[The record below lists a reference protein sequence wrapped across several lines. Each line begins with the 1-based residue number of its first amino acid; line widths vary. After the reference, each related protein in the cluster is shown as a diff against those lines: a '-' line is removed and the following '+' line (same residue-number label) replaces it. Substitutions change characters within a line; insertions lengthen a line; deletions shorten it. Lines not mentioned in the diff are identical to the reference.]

1 MKKMCLMVL
10 LLTAN
15 ALSYGQD
22 DMKKRPSLGVHF
34 FANDFATAADIR
46 QNGLSATI
54 KNRQFFKT
62 KRMNPGMAFS
72 YVQGVS
78 DHVDF
83 ISTLSGSIVDYA
95 IPNKGSDG
103 EKQLFLEATAAA
115 NVKLL
120 TDKHLISPYISA
132 GVGAF
137 RYKKTFGAFIPIGVG
152 IQAKATDDV
161 FFLLSSDY
169 RVPVTDRAA
178 YHFYHSLGV
187 VSAIKKKA
195 PVVVPPPPPPVV
207 LDKDGDGI
215 NDDKDACPDV
225 AGLAILDGC
234 PDKDSDGI
242 ADKNDRC
249 PDVAGLAKYGG
260 CPIPDTDGDGINDE
274 QDKCVNE
281 KGFARY
287 QGCPIP
293 DTDNDG
299 VNDEED
305 KCPSRPGPAS
315 NMGCPEISKAVID
328 KINVAA
334 KNIFFSTGSA
344 KLLPK
349 SFKSLDEVVG
359 LLKADESLMINI
371 DGHTDS
377 TGKRE
382 KNLQL
387 SANRADAVK
396 TYLAGKGI
404 AENRMTATGFGPD
417 KPVADNKKAAGRA
430 KNRRV
435 EMTVRNY

>member
-1 MKKMCLMVL
+1 
-10 LLTAN
+10 
-15 ALSYGQD
+15 
-22 DMKKRPSLGVHF
+22 
-34 FANDFATAADIR
+34 
-46 QNGLSATI
+46 
-54 KNRQFFKT
+54 
-62 KRMNPGMAFS
+62 
-72 YVQGVS
+72 
-78 DHVDF
+78 
-83 ISTLSGSIVDYA
+83 
-95 IPNKGSDG
+95 
-103 EKQLFLEATAAA
+103 
-115 NVKLL
+115 
-120 TDKHLISPYISA
+120 
-132 GVGAF
+132 
-137 RYKKTFGAFIPIGVG
+137 
-152 IQAKATDDV
+152 
-161 FFLLSSDY
+161 
-169 RVPVTDRAA
+169 
-178 YHFYHSLGV
+178 V

-215 NDDKDACPDV
+215 NDDKDACPDE

-417 KPVADNKKAAGRA
+417 KPVADNKKSAGRA